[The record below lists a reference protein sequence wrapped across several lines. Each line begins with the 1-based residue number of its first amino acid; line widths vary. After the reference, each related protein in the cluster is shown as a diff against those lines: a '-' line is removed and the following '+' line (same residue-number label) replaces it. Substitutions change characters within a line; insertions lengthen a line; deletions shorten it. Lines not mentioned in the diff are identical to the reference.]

1 MLDLCF
7 CSRGNRSTHSGK
19 DGPQTPH
26 LTSQRAHIALRSWRY
41 VMATAWEDSLMID
54 APLMNSIST
63 ADFICGLAMSLQN
76 CRDMTS
82 VCSLSHRP
90 LIPFARMLENFSC
103 NSSCTSGCTGTS
115 KSYGSESGPSKP
127 FYALGIAL
135 RALISIQ
142 KSKRKLLVQG
152 WQDDFSLFISSAR
165 TLQLWICSFS
175 TFWCNYLL
183 I

>member
-19 DGPQTPH
+19 DGPQTPN

-41 VMATAWEDSLMID
+41 VMATAWENSLMTD

-76 CRDMTS
+76 CRDMTF

-103 NSSCTSGCTGTS
+103 NSSCTSGCTGTEILWVWIWS
-115 KSYGSESGPSKP
+115 FKTILCLGYCTQSLNFNPEIKKKVISAGLARWFLT
-127 FYALGIAL
+127 FYF
-135 RALISIQ
+135 
-142 KSKRKLLVQG
+142 K
-152 WQDDFSLFISSAR
+152 
-165 TLQLWICSFS
+165 C
-175 TFWCNYLL
+175 
-183 I
+183 